1 MFSDNN
7 LILFLLCI
15 IPVVFYSLFIFA
27 NSPSFSIRLK
37 ASFTYLY
44 TGLLS
49 VTLLQFIHFIF
60 PHLHDVF
67 LQINVEKFTIQN
79 ENFNFVQPT
88 LGSIILFAFIQ
99 VALFEE
105 LSKWVAFKC
114 VSYMRGRRRK
124 NLDHPYAIMF
134 YSSLVA
140 AAFSIVE
147 NIQYAQRAMSGEF
160 GIVEPSDIL
169 TIRAV
174 TSVIVHMACG
184 LFMGYYMGLSKGCNK
199 PKVILYNTIGIIL
212 ATFTHGIYDF
222 NLMRTN
228 TASDFFHCFG
238 TEIHIPSLVIISF
251 SLLSCYLMSCYLK
264 TKETTNLQ

>member
-15 IPVVFYSLFIFA
+15 IPVVFYSFFIFA

-37 ASFTYLY
+37 ASWTYLY

-49 VTLLQFIHFIF
+49 VTLLQFVHFIF
-60 PHLHDVF
+60 PHLHDMF
-67 LQINVEKFTIQN
+67 LQINVGKFTLQN
-79 ENFNFVQPT
+79 QSFEMLQPT
-88 LGSIILFAFIQ
+88 FGSLVLFAFIQ

-114 VSYMRGRRRK
+114 VNYMRGRRRK
-124 NLDHPYAIMF
+124 NLDHPYATMF

-160 GIVEPSDIL
+160 GIVEPSDVL

-174 TSVIVHMACG
+174 TSVVVHMACG
-184 LFMGYYMGLSKGCNK
+184 LFMGYYMGLAKGVSKTK
-199 PKVILYNTIGIIL
+199 KYIYNFIGIMY
-212 ATFTHGIYDF
+212 ATFAHGIYDF
-222 NLMRTN
+222 NLMRQN
-228 TASDFFHCFG
+228 TPNDFLYIFN
-238 TEIHIPSLVIISF
+238 TEVHIPSLVIICF
-251 SLLSCYLMSCYLK
+251 SLISCYLMSCHLK
-264 TKETTNLQ
+264 NRDKITLQ

>member
-1 MFSDNN
+1 MFNDNN

-15 IPVVFYSLFIFA
+15 IPVVFYSFFIFY

-60 PHLHDVF
+60 PHLHDMFFQMDMVPGQGIDA
-67 LQINVEKFTIQN
+67 L
-79 ENFNFVQPT
+79 QPT
-88 LGSIILFAFIQ
+88 VGSLVLFAFIQ

-105 LSKWVAFKC
+105 VSKWLAFKF
-114 VSYMRGRRRK
+114 SNYMRGRRRK
-124 NLDHPYAIMF
+124 NLDHPYATMF

-160 GIVEPSDIL
+160 GIIEPSDVL

-184 LFMGYYMGLSKGCNK
+184 LFMGYYIGLAKSSGKAK
-199 PKVILYNTIGIIL
+199 KYIYNFIGIIY
-212 ATFTHGIYDF
+212 ATVIHGIYDF
-222 NLMRTN
+222 NLMRKN
-228 TASDFFHCFG
+228 TPEDFFYIFN
-238 TEIHIPSLVIISF
+238 TEIHIPSVVIICF
-251 SLLSCYLMSCYLK
+251 SLISCYLMSCQLK
-264 TKETTNLQ
+264 LRDKTNLL